1 MAPNMR
7 ARVQAVVLLALVATT
22 GAVAGVVGDR
32 LLRDRG
38 AAPVADADIRT
49 YAPPAGGPWRWEP
62 QPDARY
68 SERLAESLSLTP
80 DQGSTIDLIVAE
92 EQVRVREL
100 TYELQPHFRAIAEET
115 RGRIEDVLT
124 PQQRQQLRTLRE
136 ERMRGMGMR
145 PGAGMRGLG
154 REMRDS
160 AMFHTRDS
168 IMRER
173 RDSIMRERRDSIM
186 RERNGLIR
194 ERRDSVVRQLRRL
207 PPEVRDSVIM
217 ELRGTLPA
225 QRDSMMRLRQQRM
238 RTMPDSIRR

>member
-38 AAPVADADIRT
+38 AAPVADAGMR
-49 YAPPAGGPWRWEP
+49 AFPSPVGGPWRWEP

-80 DQGSTIDLIVAE
+80 DQESTIDLIVAE
-92 EQVRVREL
+92 EQVRVHEL

-115 RGRIEDVLT
+115 RGRIENVLT
-124 PQQRQQLRTLRE
+124 PEQRQQLRTLRE
-136 ERMRGMGMR
+136 ERMRGRGMG
-145 PGAGMRGLG
+145 PGAAMRGIG
-154 REMRDS
+154 RDVRDS
-160 AMFHTRDS
+160 AMLHVRDS
-168 IMRER
+168 MRER
-173 RDSIMRERRDSIM
+173 RDSIMRERRNSIM

-194 ERRDSVVRQLRRL
+194 ERRDSVIRQLRRL

-225 QRDSMMRLRQQRM
+225 QRDSMMRLRQQRL
-238 RTMPDSIRR
+238 RTLPDSILR

>member
-38 AAPVADADIRT
+38 AAPADVDIPT
-49 YAPPAGGPWRWEP
+49 YPPPAGGPWRWEP

-173 RDSIMRERRDSIM
+173 RDSIMRER
-186 RERNGLIR
+186 NGLIR

>member
-1 MAPNMR
+1 MTPNMS
-7 ARVQAVVLLALVATT
+7 ARVQAIVLLALVATT
-22 GAVAGVVGDR
+22 GALAGVVGDR
-32 LLRDRG
+32 LLRDRD
-38 AAPVADADIRT
+38 AAPFTGADMQES
-49 YAPPAGGPWRWEP
+49 APPAGGPWRWEP

-68 SERLAESLSLTP
+68 SERLVESLSLTP
-80 DQGSTIDLIVAE
+80 DQESTINLIVAQ
-92 EQVRVREL
+92 EQDRVREL

-145 PGAGMRGLG
+145 PGAGPGAGMRGFGG

-160 AMFHTRDS
+160 AMLH
-168 IMRER
+168 M

-186 RERNGLIR
+186 RERNGIIM
-194 ERRDSVVRQLRRL
+194 ERRDSVMRQLRRL

-238 RTMPDSIRR
+238 RALPDSVGG